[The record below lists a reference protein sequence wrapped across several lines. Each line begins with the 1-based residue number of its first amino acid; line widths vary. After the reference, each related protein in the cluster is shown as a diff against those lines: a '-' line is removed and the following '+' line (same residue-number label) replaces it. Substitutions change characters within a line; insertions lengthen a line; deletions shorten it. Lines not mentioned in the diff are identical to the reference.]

1 MQAIKS
7 LGLSLLPVWEQA
19 LDLKPGFFKPS
30 FTDPYCYLRMA
41 KYPKVDFVQDNDR
54 YSFVWFINT
63 DLEAVAECLP
73 SCRPESGPP
82 KYEPQCY

>member
-1 MQAIKS
+1 
-7 LGLSLLPVWEQA
+7 
-19 LDLKPGFFKPS
+19 
-30 FTDPYCYLRMA
+30 MA

-82 KYEPQCY
+82 KYEPQCYWSFFEWYMKRTLVYYDDLTSSEVKPLTSER